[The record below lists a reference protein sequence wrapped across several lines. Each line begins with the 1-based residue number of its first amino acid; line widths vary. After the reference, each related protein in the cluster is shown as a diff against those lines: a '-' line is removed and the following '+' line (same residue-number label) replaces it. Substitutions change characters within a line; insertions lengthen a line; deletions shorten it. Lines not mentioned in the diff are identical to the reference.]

1 MLILLKDYVKDR
13 SQLTVISNVVSQH
26 EITNVRIL
34 QGFCLSPLLF
44 LVYISYIFSS
54 TKINIRLFADD
65 ACLSYKH
72 SDPEYLNEVIS
83 KELLKADKWLPA
95 NTFFY

>member
-1 MLILLKDYVKDR
+1 MKV
-13 SQLTVISNVVSQH
+13 
-26 EITNVRIL
+26 
-34 QGFCLSPLLF
+34 
-44 LVYISYIFSS
+44 
-54 TKINIRLFADD
+54 FADD

-95 NTFFY
+95 NTFFIKY